1 MVGSL
6 ILSLTSLRA
15 VECLLFWFTFSSLN
29 QVSSPDIKTAF
40 AALNALLS
48 LNLVF
53 FITDKGVWGLP
64 VSPEHTAN
72 RHSHT
77 PPKDRSDRTFQAT
90 HYVSSLAY

>member
-15 VECLLFWFTFSSLN
+15 VEYLLFWFTFSSLN
-29 QVSSPDIKTAF
+29 QIPSPDIKTAF
-40 AALNALLS
+40 AVLNALSS

-64 VSPEHTAN
+64 LSPEHTAK

-77 PPKDRSDRTFQAT
+77 PPKDHSDRTFQAT
-90 HYVSSLAY
+90 HCVSSLPY